1 VAGLA
6 DFPLPFFVN
15 RAGDCRSEAEELKL
29 NEVWS
34 SATAENRVVF
44 QKFATGEGSRSTR
57 IVL

>member
-34 SATAENRVVF
+34 SATAKNRVVN
-44 QKFATGEGSRSTR
+44 KNVATCEERA
-57 IVL
+57 

>member
-34 SATAENRVVF
+34 SATAKNRVVN
-44 QKFATGEGSRSTR
+44 
-57 IVL
+57 